1 MDIKDFLNSENIALY
16 INSLPAESTLD
27 AALFP
32 DEKQLSM
39 EIEQAEADDERIQVI
54 KVAQF
59 DTAVK
64 KRALSASV
72 DITKHEMP
80 FFKEAIGIN
89 EKTRRDIIQA
99 KNSGNQ
105 VIIEHLMKKVF
116 DNYANL
122 VSGGINQMRRMRAQ
136 VIQTGKINI
145 VTDDGDVVV
154 DYNVP
159 AEQNLTLATK
169 WNVASTD
176 IIKDILAWQKIFT
189 KAGRTKPTR
198 LIMTEKTFEDT
209 IMINTKIQNDMAN
222 RTVLVNS
229 ASNLILTEAEYLT
242 YLKTRFGISVAF
254 VDGQYK
260 DETGATQ
267 SFYED
272 GRVSFIPEGTLG
284 RSIYSFTPEEYDKI
298 YGSKTM
304 DTSVVKTGIAI
315 TTMVKEDPVTVDT
328 KVSMIGLP
336 KLDNPKGILVAK
348 VY

>member
-1 MDIKDFLNSENIALY
+1 MWQDRITADEIIVSWEANPVSFQFESMFPYKRIKGLKFSFIKGAHGTPVALVSAGFNTNVLY
-16 INSLPAESTLD
+16 RD
-27 AALFP
+27 
-32 DEKQLSM
+32 
-39 EIEQAEADDERIQVI
+39 RIG
-54 KVAQF
+54 F
-59 DTAVK
+59 EELTG
-64 KRALSASV
+64 S
-72 DITKHEMP
+72 MP

-159 AEQNLTLATK
+159 ADQNLTLSTK